1 MRSAPERSISA
12 VSGVRCTRERR
23 PWRSV
28 RSHPAPTLRASAW
41 RAACVLWPSVPS
53 APISVSCHTPPGT
66 GRTYSPSIVS
76 RTDRAAGAP
85 TDRRRSC
92 SFTSVTIAGPTD

>member
-1 MRSAPERSISA
+1 MSA

-28 RSHPAPTLRASAW
+28 RSHPALTLRASAW
-41 RAACVLWPSVPS
+41 RAACVLWPSEPS
-53 APISVSCHTPPGT
+53 APMSVSCQTPDSL

-76 RTDRAAGAP
+76 STDRAAGAP

-92 SFTSVTIAGPTD
+92 SFTSRTIAGRAAANRLI